1 MANGKQFKANQK
13 RLVPPNPSK
22 SGSMRMFDLD
32 NPDIDLFNMVDDELI
47 RMSGSELYVY
57 KYMVDENF
65 DDLYGENRVKA
76 INPEPILV
84 EGHYD
89 PRAFEE
95 NLSEFGIEMTNDQMF
110 TFNKSYIEAKLG
122 RPLISGDIIQPR
134 FQNVYYDVYEV
145 QQDSFEVYG
154 VYHLI
159 ASARVLRDKPQILED
174 SGGQAEADIYDPKEF
189 S

>member
-47 RMSGSELYVY
+47 RMSGSELYIY
-57 KYMVDENF
+57 KYEVDENF
-65 DDLYGENRVKA
+65 DDIYGENRVKA
-76 INPEPILV
+76 IRQEPILV

-95 NLSEFGIEMTNDQMF
+95 NLTEFGIEMTNDQLF

-122 RPLISGDIIQPR
+122 RPLIAGDIIQPR
-134 FQNVYYDVYEV
+134 FQNVYFDVYEV
-145 QQDSFEVYG
+145 VQDGFEVYG
-154 VYHLI
+154 VYHLL
-159 ASARVLRDKPQILED
+159 ASARVLRDKPEILTD
-174 SGGQAEADIYDPKEF
+174 SGGQQEADIYDPKEW
-189 S
+189 

>member
-1 MANGKQFKANQK
+1 MGKQFKANEK
-13 RLVPPNPSK
+13 RLVPQPPSQ

-47 RMSGSELYVY
+47 RISGSELYVY
-57 KYMVDENF
+57 KFMVDHNF
-65 DDLYGENRVKA
+65 DPLYGESRVKA
-76 INPEPILV
+76 IEQEGILV

-95 NLSEFGIEMTNDQMF
+95 NLTEFGIEMTNDQLF

-122 RPLISGDIIQPR
+122 RPLIAGDIIQPR
-134 FQNVYYDVYEV
+134 FQDVYFDVYEV
-145 QQDSFEVYG
+145 QQDGFEVYG

-159 ASARVLRDKPQILED
+159 ASARVLRDKPEILGHE
-174 SGGQAEADIYDPKEF
+174 
-189 S
+189 